1 MQKYIAWCNDYNKNT
16 GEGKLARKF
25 IRKFGKNKVKVI
37 TPRLNFFLS
46 NYIFQT
52 TGIFV
57 LWYYYFRLKKLI
69 YLNYTPLWNSL
80 IFLFSPPGTIFG
92 PITGSIQI
100 NKIRNI
106 KSFLRFYIF
115 PILYIFNLKIL
126 LLRSKKIIFATN
138 ILDKFI
144 NKNPEKKIITNFILQ
159 DLKFS
164 KKNLGR
170 RKYDLII
177 YYRNHENKFF
187 DHHLNFIKKELKKGK
202 KIVTVGE
209 KTNIKGIKEFGK
221 IGSNRLLNLI
231 RSSKFSLSGDDN
243 LFSLFNL
250 ECMQH
255 GVKIIFN
262 HNLKFQIKKM
272 RKNFFKAYDYKN
284 IKFLNLT

>member
-126 LLRSKKIIFATN
+126 SLRSKKIIFATN

-177 YYRNHENKFF
+177 YYRKHENKFF

-231 RSSKFSLSGDDN
+231 ESSKFSLSGDDN

-272 RKNFFKAYDYKN
+272 RKNFLKAYDYKN
-284 IKFLNLT
+284 KKFLNLT

>member
-1 MQKYIAWCNDYNKNT
+1 MQKYIAWCNDYSENT

-25 IRKFGKNKVKVI
+25 IRKFGKNKVKII
-37 TPRLNFFLS
+37 TPRSNFFLS

-92 PITGSIQI
+92 PITGSIQV

-126 LLRSKKIIFATN
+126 SLRSKKIIFATN

-231 RSSKFSLSGDDN
+231 ESSKFSLSGDDN

-284 IKFLNLT
+284 KKFLNLT

>member
-164 KKNLGR
+164 KKNLGH

-284 IKFLNLT
+284 KKFLNLT

>member
-284 IKFLNLT
+284 KKFLNLT

>member
-144 NKNPEKKIITNFILQ
+144 SKNPEKKIITNFILQ

-231 RSSKFSLSGDDN
+231 ESSKFSLSGDDN

-284 IKFLNLT
+284 KKFLNLT

>member
-1 MQKYIAWCNDYNKNT
+1 MQKYIAWCNDYSENT

-92 PITGSIQI
+92 PITGSIQV

-126 LLRSKKIIFATN
+126 SLRSKKIIFATN

-231 RSSKFSLSGDDN
+231 ESSKFSLSGDDN

-284 IKFLNLT
+284 KKFLNLT

>member
-126 LLRSKKIIFATN
+126 SLRSKKIIFATN

-177 YYRNHENKFF
+177 YYRKHENKFF

-231 RSSKFSLSGDDN
+231 ESSKFSLSGDDN

-284 IKFLNLT
+284 KKFLNLT

>member
-1 MQKYIAWCNDYNKNT
+1 
-16 GEGKLARKF
+16 
-25 IRKFGKNKVKVI
+25 
-37 TPRLNFFLS
+37 
-46 NYIFQT
+46 
-52 TGIFV
+52 
-57 LWYYYFRLKKLI
+57 
-69 YLNYTPLWNSL
+69 L

-284 IKFLNLT
+284 KKFLNLT

>member
-164 KKNLGR
+164 KKNLGH

-187 DHHLNFIKKELKKGK
+187 EHHLNFIKKELKKGK

-221 IGSNRLLNLI
+221 ISSNKLLNLI

-284 IKFLNLT
+284 KKFLNLT